1 MIEWTIGCDLGNS
14 FPIYPPTDKP
24 WIAFISS
31 SLLYNNT
38 KPQENDDANDDGEE
52 DVCDVTALI
61 AIVQA
66 ISEDL
71 TGVIMYQ
78 DRHSKFSYEEL
89 RHQTD
94 IAIRDL
100 AGLPQLGADS
110 AKDQGAGGGGGEASG
125 GVMVA
130 SPMNMAKRASPTPS
144 PPVGGVTKEQILAK
158 LALVKE
164 QRAWASLNKNLP
176 SSTAKLAIPGESP
189 YISDVQPPT
198 NPTSTDGSGSSLQP
212 SAETLPPPPPPAS
225 APAPA
230 AGVPSIGVLAMGDP
244 ALIKILQDSTK
255 IKGESVI
262 AQLKF
267 ANNAVGPH
275 QLPNNPVSPPT
286 PTTGAE
292 RPAADRS
299 LGLFFWIILG
309 SVVLIVGVW

>member
-1 MIEWTIGCDLGNS
+1 MVEWTIGCDLS
-14 FPIYPPTDKP
+14 TKFPIYPPTDKP

-31 SLLYNNT
+31 SLLHNNT
-38 KPQENDDANDDGEE
+38 NSHKNNDNDGHNGDD
-52 DVCDVTALI
+52 DVCDVTTLI

-66 ISEDL
+66 ISEEVR
-71 TGVIMYQ
+71 GVIMYQ
-78 DRHSKFSYEEL
+78 DSKSKVSFEEL
-89 RHQTD
+89 RQQTEV
-94 IAIRDL
+94 AIRDL
-100 AGLPQLGADS
+100 AGLSPVM
-110 AKDQGAGGGGGEASG
+110 DQEGG
-125 GVMVA
+125 GVMIA
-130 SPMNMAKRASPTPS
+130 SPLTSGAVTKRASP
-144 PPVGGVTKEQILAK
+144 GQAIGITKEQLLAK
-158 LALVKE
+158 LAAIKRR
-164 QRAWASLNKNLP
+164 RAWKAFNKNQP
-176 SSTAKLAIPGESP
+176 TSTAKLATPGESP
-189 YISDVQPPT
+189 YILDAQPPT
-198 NPTSTDGSGSSLQP
+198 DHTPTDGSGSNNEVPQP
-212 SAETLPPPPPPAS
+212 SSETLPS
-225 APAPA
+225 APTPAPVA
-230 AGVPSIGVLAMGDP
+230 AGVLSIGVLAMGDP